1 MAQLAE
7 GSLLTTDDLSSNP
20 VIFIFIKYIYLLI
33 NAKKTKLKKKIA
45 KSKLFLNIFV
55 SNYSQVI

>member
-45 KSKLFLNIFV
+45 KSKLFLNIFCL
-55 SNYSQVI
+55 